1 MIYSFGVD
9 GNFFAVADFENFNI
23 SFFTLSGSAWFF
35 VFTNTLSVCPS
46 NTGTLVHVQLTLT
59 GAGTI
64 DLEFKVPRIFFV
76 STWTF
81 SSSFGMYGIT
91 LSIMSRAITPGD
103 LPAPDNACI
112 EVIKT
117 SSISNSCMMGLNV
130 IARPVVVQFG
140 NGATKPFHPL
150 FFLWI
155 SSSSTCS
162 SFIPGIKIGTSFSY
176 RKAAAVLI
184 TGTDLANTGSIILA
198 SSDSSAVKTKS
209 NSRKSTSSTLLT
221 IMSRIYSGTC

>member
-23 SFFTLSGSAWFF
+23 SSFTSSGSTWFF

-91 LSIMSRAITPGD
+91 LSIISRAITPGD

-112 EVIKT
+112 DVIKT
-117 SSISNSCMMGLNV
+117 FSISNSCIMGFKV
-130 IARPVVVQFG
+130 ITRPVVVQFG
-140 NGATKPFHPL
+140 NGAIKPLHPL
-150 FFLWI
+150 FFLWT
-155 SSSSTCS
+155 SSNSTWL
-162 SFIPGIKIGTSFSY
+162 SFIPGIKIETSFSY
-176 RKAAAVLI
+176 LKAAAVLI
-184 TGTDLANTGSIILA
+184 TGIDLAKVGSISLA
-198 SSDSSAVKTKS
+198 SSDSRAVKTKS
-209 NSRKSTSSTLLT
+209 NSCGFTSSTLLT
-221 IMSRIYSGTC
+221 IMSST